1 MIGVTVDLTV
11 CGDTLMK
18 THQPSLRTTAT
29 LACLGVLLLAGCDRQ
44 GPLPV
49 TESPST
55 APAAMPSNATTQS
68 MPESEANLDDAG
80 VTTRVTTA
88 LLADPSVKAFP
99 IEVISL
105 KGDVRLLGV
114 VDTQAQRERV
124 LEVARGVDGVHALHD
139 ELTLR
144 KQ

>member
-1 MIGVTVDLTV
+1 
-11 CGDTLMK
+11 MK
-18 THQPSLRTTAT
+18 THQRSLRTAAT
-29 LACLGVLLLAGCDRQ
+29 LACLGVLLLAGCDKQ
-44 GPLPV
+44 EPLPV
-49 TESPST
+49 TQSPSI

-80 VTTRVTTA
+80 VATRVTTA
-88 LLADPSVKAFP
+88 LLADPNVKAFP

-105 KGDVRLLGV
+105 KGDVRLFGV
-114 VDTQAQRERV
+114 VDTQVQRERV

-144 KQ
+144 QQ

>member
-1 MIGVTVDLTV
+1 MNTP
-11 CGDTLMK
+11 
-18 THQPSLRTTAT
+18 QRSLRTAAA
-29 LACLGVLLLAGCDRQ
+29 LACLGVLLLAGCDKQ
-44 GPLPV
+44 EPLPV
-49 TESPST
+49 TQSPSP

>member
-1 MIGVTVDLTV
+1 MNI
-11 CGDTLMK
+11 
-18 THQPSLRTTAT
+18 HQGSLRSAVAV
-29 LACLGVLLLAGCDRQ
+29 ACLGALLLAGCDK
-44 GPLPV
+44 PPTIPV
-49 TESPST
+49 APPSSP
-55 APAAMPSNATTQS
+55 PHAAEPSAATTRS

-88 LLADPSVKAFP
+88 LLGDPTIKAFP

-105 KGDVRLLGV
+105 KGDVRLIGV
-114 VDTQAQRERV
+114 VDTQVQRDRV
-124 LEVARGVDGVHALHD
+124 LEVARGVEGVHALHD

>member
-1 MIGVTVDLTV
+1 MIRTTVDLTV
-11 CGDTLMK
+11 CGDIFMK
-18 THQPSLRTTAT
+18 THQTSRRTAAT
-29 LACLGVLLLAGCDRQ
+29 LACLGVLLLAGCDKQ
-44 GPLPV
+44 EPLPV
-49 TESPST
+49 TQSPSP
-55 APAAMPSNATTQS
+55 APSAMPSNATSQS
-68 MPESEANLDDAG
+68 MPGSEANLDDAG

-144 KQ
+144 TP